1 MITLIFYY
9 LILPFIGAA
18 FVLKFIRKYGKNE
31 IPEDIRRL
39 CAQKPIEKKWFRTVR
54 RDHKGLRFL
63 GDFETHGEAVD
74 CAYAGRK
81 EAAAAVETAAFLV
94 LNSKG
99 EILEEVD
106 S

>member
-1 MITLIFYY
+1 MFTLIFYY

-18 FVLKFIRKYGKNE
+18 LVLKFLRKYGKHE

-39 CAQKPIEKKWFRTVR
+39 CAKKPIERKWFRAVR

-74 CAYAGRK
+74 CAYAERK
-81 EAAAAVETAAFLV
+81 NAAAAAESAAFLV

-99 EILEEVD
+99 ETLEEVD

>member
-1 MITLIFYY
+1 VFTLIFYY
-9 LILPFIGAA
+9 LILPFLGAA
-18 FVLKFIRKYGKNE
+18 FVLKFIRKYGKHE

-39 CAQKPIEKKWFRTVR
+39 CAQKPIERKWFRTVC

-74 CAYAGRK
+74 CAYARRK
-81 EAAAAVETAAFLV
+81 DAAAATETAAFLV